1 MSDVAADPGNLG
13 DPGYLHGLRRDMLRF
28 AELQLRDRHQA
39 EDVVQEA
46 LAAALS
52 QREQFRSHASLKTW
66 VIGILKHKIL
76 DVFRLRTQR
85 REIAIEDTSASQ
97 HDIHG
102 HFDERGHWDDVTRPA
117 DWGDPHEALSSRQF
131 LTVLEACLYRLPENP
146 ARVFMMRE
154 VLGLE
159 TREICGEMGITDNHC
174 GVLLH
179 RARLALRA
187 CLSERWFTAKEARA

>member
-1 MSDVAADPGNLG
+1 MDDTLTDLGNPAFLQ
-13 DPGYLHGLRRDMLRF
+13 GLRRDLLRF

-39 EDVVQEA
+39 EDVVQET

-52 QREQFRSHASLKTW
+52 QREQFRAHASVKTW

-76 DVFRLRTQR
+76 DVFRQRTQR
-85 REIAIEDTSASQ
+85 REVAIEDATASQ

-102 HFDERGHWDDVTRPA
+102 HFDDRGHWDEATRPA
-117 DWGDPHEALSSRQF
+117 EWGDPHEALSSRQF

-187 CLSERWFTAKEARA
+187 CLSERWFTAKEVPA